1 MKPITFVIPSRN
13 NFELL
18 KLAYMSIKALE
29 GDNKILVLNDA
40 SEDGTTEWLNGLDD
54 RGFLSVHHNPGPER
68 VGIVGMFDKGIEMAE
83 TNIICAFHA
92 DMVAYPNLDREL
104 LKHVKKGTVVSATRV
119 EPPLHPPGPEKI
131 IEDFGV
137 VPEEFDYMKWCE
149 YKPQEL
155 STKTTE
161 GIFAPWCMYKD
172 DFFAVGGHDKL
183 FAPQS
188 REDSDLFNRFLLN
201 GYKLVQSWDAFVY
214 HFTSRGSR
222 FNPMS
227 GGDIGKDSPEWQKT
241 NSRNERNFIRKW
253 GTTVQHDRFM
263 KPIISPVYDIGLV
276 IHNCNVEFLH
286 ALEPWCSNVYI
297 DNEFI
302 VLDYIGKE
310 QENTIIDLSKKCYG
324 GSPYVKKADNDVVI
338 EIDARLFN
346 QTDFGNL
353 SNIGMILADSGDA
366 GEFKLGNL
374 SFKITELEEKQQELI
389 VVDI

>member
-1 MKPITFVIPSRN
+1 
-13 NFELL
+13 
-18 KLAYMSIKALE
+18 
-29 GDNKILVLNDA
+29 
-40 SEDGTTEWLNGLDD
+40 
-54 RGFLSVHHNPGPER
+54 
-68 VGIVGMFDKGIEMAE
+68 
-83 TNIICAFHA
+83 
-92 DMVAYPNLDREL
+92 
-104 LKHVKKGTVVSATRV
+104 
-119 EPPLHPPGPEKI
+119 
-131 IEDFGV
+131 
-137 VPEEFDYMKWCE
+137 
-149 YKPQEL
+149 
-155 STKTTE
+155 
-161 GIFAPWCMYKD
+161 
-172 DFFAVGGHDKL
+172 
-183 FAPQS
+183 
-188 REDSDLFNRFLLN
+188 
-201 GYKLVQSWDAFVY
+201 
-214 HFTSRGSR
+214 
-222 FNPMS
+222 MS